1 MVTAM
6 VTPPDTALAPG
17 WQRMLIVCSILS
29 LLWVLSV
36 RILGPSDAW
45 DQDQPKTMSYT
56 TDILVNGNWT
66 LPVERGVI
74 KASKPPMY
82 NWIAAPFV
90 WILGFSSEVAHKT
103 PSLLAFG
110 ICWLIVVRIGR
121 AIGGPENESLG
132 WLAGVI
138 VAANY
143 TMFKLSYVAR
153 PDMVLTMWLTL
164 GWAAATALLVS
175 ADSGSTRRRSVLR
188 MAFWLCVGCA
198 ALTKGPPAVL
208 LLIYALVGGRL
219 LGGSWRRTR
228 IFQWS
233 WGLPLALALPALWV
247 LSVYSIDAE
256 HLRERL
262 WFQEI
267 YGRVTGL
274 GEQGNT
280 EGPIEFFRRLGHVP
294 AYYFARF
301 APWSVLALLA
311 IVGLLTR
318 VPAPRGF
325 FRAIIVF
332 VLDLVLWVIAEI
344 RRLLSREQ
352 VLRERPP
359 FACKTLGQRGLWLLG
374 ACVMTTIMFVLFTLS
389 TGKRADYIAAGYP
402 IGALLASW
410 WLLDQRP
417 FVMRRLPWL
426 APATAAIVLGGMTW
440 YVLTEVAAHERGFG
454 SVITDFIAE
463 AHEHIS
469 VEPRPLAF
477 WNEGGTQ
484 IQAYLGSSHPTGSK
498 AVREMLGDTESIWLI
513 AGRRKNAPFDAPAW
527 ADRLGL
533 DVSMTPVVQSTRTDR
548 YPNWPEQIT
557 LYRVDPRP

>member
-1 MVTAM
+1 MATAM
-6 VTPPDTALAPG
+6 VTPPDAGLAPG
-17 WQRMLIVCSILS
+17 WRRLLIVCSILS

-56 TDILVNGNWT
+56 TDILVNGNWI

-103 PSLLAFG
+103 PSVLAFG

-143 TMFKLSYVAR
+143 TLFKLSYVAR
-153 PDMVLTMWLTL
+153 PDMLLTMWLTL
-164 GWAAATALLVS
+164 GWAVATALLVS

-188 MAFWLCVGCA
+188 LAFWLCVGCA

-219 LGGSWRRTR
+219 LCGSWRRTR

-233 WGLPLALALPALWV
+233 WGLPLALALPTLWV
-247 LSVYSIDAE
+247 VGVYLIDAE

-262 WFQEI
+262 WFEEI

-274 GEQGNT
+274 GDQGNT
-280 EGPIEFFRRLGHVP
+280 EGPIEFLRRLGHVP

-311 IVGLLTR
+311 IVGLWTR
-318 VPAPRGF
+318 RRDGPNAKDGASWRSLGLRG
-325 FRAIIVF
+325 
-332 VLDLVLWVIAEI
+332 
-344 RRLLSREQ
+344 
-352 VLRERPP
+352 
-359 FACKTLGQRGLWLLG
+359 KWLQG
-374 ACVMTTIMFVLFTLS
+374 AAWMTTIMIVLFTLS
-389 TGKRADYIAAGYP
+389 VGTRADYIAAAYP

-410 WLLDQRP
+410 WLLDQHP
-417 FVMRRLPWL
+417 FVMRRWPGL
-426 APATAAIVLGGMTW
+426 APITAAVVLGAMTW
-440 YVLTEVAAHERGFG
+440 YDLTEVAAHERGFG
-454 SVITDFIAE
+454 SVIGNFIAE
-463 AHEHIS
+463 AQEQIS
-469 VEPRPLAF
+469 AEPRPLAF
-477 WNEGGTQ
+477 WNEGGTH
-484 IQAYLGSSHPTGSK
+484 IQAYLGSSRPTGGE
-498 AVREMLGDTESIWLI
+498 AVRQLLADTKSIWLI
-513 AGRRKNAPFDAPAW
+513 GGHRANAPFDAPEW
-527 ADRLGL
+527 AELHRL
-533 DVSMTPVVQSTRTDR
+533 DVTMTPVVQSTRTDR

-557 LYRVDPRP
+557 LYRVDPIR